1 MLGLIGKKI
10 GMTQLFS
17 EKGHVIPVTVL
28 EAGPCRVVQVKSM
41 ENDGYAAAQLGFET
55 VAERKLP
62 KPERGHLVRHG
73 SGALKHLREFRL
85 EAGAAE
91 LKTGDTLDVT
101 QFEVGARV
109 DVVSTSKGHGFQGV
123 VKRHHFTGGRETHGS
138 KTNDLPGSIGSSAW
152 PSHVWKGKR
161 LPGQMGNK
169 RITAQNLEV
178 VKIDQDRNLLLV
190 RGAVPGGSNTLVVIT
205 PSYKSLKERKKG
217 SK

>member
-1 MLGLIGKKI
+1 MVGLIGKKV
-10 GMTQLFS
+10 GMTQIFS
-17 EKGHVIPVTVL
+17 EKGLVIPVTVL
-28 EAGPCRVVQVKSM
+28 EAGPCRVVQVKSD
-41 ENDGYAAAQLGFET
+41 EKDGYAAAQIGFE
-55 VAERKLP
+55 VVPERKLP

-73 SGALKHLREFRL
+73 AGALKHLREIRL
-85 EAGAAE
+85 TSADQVKA
-91 LKTGDTLDVT
+91 GDTLDVT

-138 KTNDLPGSIGSSAW
+138 KTHDLPGSIGSSAW

-178 VKIDQDRNLLLV
+178 VRIDQDRNLLLV
-190 RGAVPGGSNTLVVIT
+190 RGAVPGGSNTLVLIQ
-205 PSYKSLKERKKG
+205 PSYKSLKQAKKG

>member
-1 MLGLIGKKI
+1 
-10 GMTQLFS
+10 MTQLFS
-17 EKGHVIPVTVL
+17 EKGRHSCDRPRGWTVPGA
-28 EAGPCRVVQVKSM
+28 AGQVGD
-41 ENDGYAAAQLGFET
+41 DGYAAAQLGFET
-55 VAERKLP
+55 VAELAAP

-123 VKRHHFTGGRETHGS
+123 VKRHHFTAAARPTAARPMTCRARSAPAPGPRTSGRA
-138 KTNDLPGSIGSSAW
+138 SA
-152 PSHVWKGKR
+152 SGTD
-161 LPGQMGNK
+161 GNK